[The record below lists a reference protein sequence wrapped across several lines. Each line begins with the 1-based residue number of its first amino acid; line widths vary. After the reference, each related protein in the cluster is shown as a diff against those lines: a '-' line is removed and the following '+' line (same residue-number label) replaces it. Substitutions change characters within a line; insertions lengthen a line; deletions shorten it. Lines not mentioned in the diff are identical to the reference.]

1 VLNGVSRPF
10 FGWLSDVFGRENT
23 MFVAFTVEAL
33 SFLLLAKFGANPVA
47 FVFIASLMFFAY
59 GEIYSLFP
67 AAAADSYGKKFVSA
81 NAGLLYTAK
90 GMAALLVPLATIGAA
105 RFGGWNVVFT
115 IIAGLNIIAALLAII
130 GMKPLRAR
138 IVTQAAPVPVPQPQ
152 LDPTT

>member
-1 VLNGVSRPF
+1 
-10 FGWLSDVFGRENT
+10 
-23 MFVAFTVEAL
+23 
-33 SFLLLAKFGANPVA
+33 
-47 FVFIASLMFFAY
+47 MFFAY

-67 AAAADSYGKKFVSA
+67 AAAADSYGRKFVSA